1 MKKISRAVI
10 LAVGLL
16 TTGSVLAIDTG
27 VRPDGQ
33 VTIANPSFSATGG
46 IRVTMDNIIR
56 AETAKYFAAETLTG
70 GSNKF
75 RHERTGIDTKNQTV
89 IRSNFDL
96 IYSYGVF
103 DTKDGVTIAVPPYDL
118 YQSVQIFDE
127 DHFTIAVVYP
137 GQTVTVKQS
146 DLTHGRYVY
155 MFMRTQ
161 PRTLDEKGIAD
172 LNKRQ
177 DSVKVSF
184 GGTPEPYK
192 SPVKYDVDSF
202 NKLRAE
208 LVRRGPAEAVIYK
221 GFVSK
226 GDKIITPQY
235 QLTNIGG
242 WGGLPAKHAFYWV
255 VAPKDEGAINAQ
267 CSATTIQPL
276 PVQYDKNGYWSLTV
290 YNAEGWVK
298 TDHFVINSH
307 NAKPNKDGSYTLH
320 FNCGDN
326 VVNNF
331 NTTRNWNALMRAYLP
346 DSVDAILKYSLDM
359 QKNHPVVATSH

>member
-1 MKKISRAVI
+1 MKKIAQAVALALTLTTSTVV
-10 LAVGLL
+10 LAV
-16 TTGSVLAIDTG
+16 DTG
-27 VRPDGQ
+27 VQADGQ
-33 VTIANPSFSATGG
+33 VTAVNPSFAESGG
-46 IRVTMDNIIR
+46 VKVTMDNLIR
-56 AETAKYFAAETLTG
+56 AETAKYFAAETLTTG
-70 GSNKF
+70 GNKF
-75 RHERTGIDTKNQTV
+75 RHERNGIDLKNQTV

-103 DTKDGVTIAVPPYDL
+103 DTKNGITVTVPPYDL

-155 MFMRTQ
+155 LFMRTQ
-161 PRTLDEKGIAD
+161 PRSLDAKGIAEM
-172 LNKRQ
+172 NKRQ
-177 DSVKVSF
+177 DSVKVMF

-192 SPVKYDVDSF
+192 SDVKYDVDSF

-208 LVRRGPAEAVIYK
+208 IVRRGPKEAVIYK

-235 QLTNIGG
+235 QLVNIGG

-255 VAPKDEGAINAQ
+255 VAPGDKGATNAQ
-267 CSATTIQPL
+267 CSSTTIQPL

-298 TDHFVINSH
+298 TDKFVINSH

-320 FNCGDN
+320 FNCGKDAI
-326 VVNNF
+326 NNF
-331 NTTRNWNALMRAYLP
+331 ETTKNWNALMRAYLP
-346 DSVDAILKYSLDM
+346 NSVDDILKFSKDM
-359 QKNHPVVATSH
+359 QENHPVVSKH

>member
-1 MKKISRAVI
+1 MKTTLRALAIAVAMLTSSAV
-10 LAVGLL
+10 LAV
-16 TTGSVLAIDTG
+16 DTG
-27 VRPDGQ
+27 VQTDGQ
-33 VTIANPSFSATGG
+33 VTAQNPSFAATKGVK
-46 IRVTMDNIIR
+46 VTMDNLIR
-56 AETAKYFAAETLTG
+56 AETAKYFAAETLTSG
-70 GSNKF
+70 GNKF
-75 RHERTGIDTKNQTV
+75 RHERKGIDLKNQTV

-103 DTKDGVTIAVPPYDL
+103 DTKEGLTVSVPAYDL
-118 YQSVQIFDE
+118 YQSVHIFDE

-146 DLTHGRYVY
+146 DLTHGRFVY
-155 MFMRTQ
+155 LFMRTQ
-161 PRTLDEKGIAD
+161 PRSLDEKGIAE

-177 DSVKVSF
+177 DMVKVSF

-192 SPVKYDVDSF
+192 SDVKYDVDSF

-208 LVRRGPAEAVIYK
+208 IVRRGPKEAVIYK

-235 QLTNIGG
+235 QLVNIGG

-255 VAPKDEGAINAQ
+255 VAPADEGAKNAQ
-267 CSATTIQPL
+267 CSSTTIRPL

-298 TDHFVINSH
+298 SDPFVINSH
-307 NAKPNKDGSYTLH
+307 HAKANKDGSYTLH
-320 FNCGDN
+320 FNCGDKAI
-326 VVNNF
+326 NNF
-331 NTTRNWNALMRAYLP
+331 QTTKNWNALMRAYLP
-346 DSVDAILKYSLDM
+346 NSVDDILKFSKDM
-359 QKNHPVVATSH
+359 QENHPVISQK